1 VDDVRGNAFAAWE
14 TGGKKTMAAM
24 SESEWQT
31 LRTAMEPP
39 AEPVGT
45 ALCGTSLTKKFS
57 LSSPGVLLLSIEP
70 ARP

>member
-1 VDDVRGNAFAAWE
+1 
-14 TGGKKTMAAM
+14 M
-24 SESEWQT
+24 SASEWQA

-45 ALCGTSLTKKFS
+45 ALCGASMSKRFS
-57 LSSPGVLLLSIEP
+57 LSSPGVLLLTIEP